1 MNFSAGVSDCS
12 SEKLPPLAVS
22 QAISPFSR
30 KALVFGFYT
39 PSFWPALLVFV
50 TADCEVLENP
60 NLRLFFFTLILIL
73 KLILVSVGGCDP
85 SCLGGIQLD
94 VLACECYST
103 IKRLRGL
110 QLSICIC
117 ANGG

>member
-1 MNFSAGVSDCS
+1 M
-12 SEKLPPLAVS
+12 
-22 QAISPFSR
+22 
-30 KALVFGFYT
+30 
-39 PSFWPALLVFV
+39 
-50 TADCEVLENP
+50 ADFEVLENP

-103 IKRLRGL
+103 IKRLREFAVVHMYLCQRQLAPGL
-110 QLSICIC
+110 VSQRLAASTTLPISGHNRNGAAPYSILRRE
-117 ANGG
+117 